1 MKDSEFSKDYT
12 NKFMGTDEPSKGDY
26 WTWYKIHTLGR
37 NSLDGGVRM
46 VCERL
51 AGKVAINIKLTKQDI
66 QQLDRI
72 EFIRTIR

>member
-1 MKDSEFSKDYT
+1 MISKRKD
-12 NKFMGTDEPSKGDY
+12 

-37 NSLDGGVRM
+37 QSLDGGVRM

>member
-26 WTWYKIHTLGR
+26 WTWYKIHSLGR
-37 NSLDGGVRM
+37 FSLDGGVGM

-51 AGKVAINIKLTKQDI
+51 ACIVAIYIK
-66 QQLDRI
+66 
-72 EFIRTIR
+72 